1 MPAEHSELKHLQHR
15 IDEAR
20 ASMKALKENKK
31 TLEDKIK
38 LEQSTIDKLT
48 AEIDKLKKKSN
59 KIVVSEHALLRY
71 FERVMKFDLEEIKK
85 KVLPETLDTPV
96 KTLGSGTY
104 PTETHKVRIKDGV
117 VVTILTDE

>member
-1 MPAEHSELKHLQHR
+1 MPAEHSELKHLQRR

-85 KVLPETLDTPV
+85 KVLPETLDAPV